1 MDKKTIIYVG
11 NFDFPFGNAS
21 GKRVYGNGKALE
33 SAGYKTVFVG
43 MSRNLD
49 SNGNLEDT
57 KQVYDGF
64 EYYNFPY
71 PRGSKDWVNYRSI
84 QKQFIEWMEKRK
96 DTTFAIICYGSPRLS
111 MFISGVSRWGKKNG
125 IKVISDCVDWLEAK
139 TGNLV
144 FDIAKTVDTYYQ
156 KAIANKQ
163 VDGVICISSYLQK
176 YYAKAGKKTVIVP
189 PLSTYVSDETA
200 INANEIPQF
209 VYAGNSFRNK
219 VEIKD
224 LSTLK
229 DRVDKM
235 IDILKALKEN
245 GIRFK
250 FYYFGLDKENYLMAF
265 PMQKDT
271 IEYLGDYI
279 EFCGFQDNAVVTER
293 IKNAD
298 FTFLVRDVK
307 KSTMAGFPTKVSE
320 SISYG
325 TPVIT
330 TRTSDIELY
339 LEDEKNVVF
348 VDQDD
353 LVKSAEI
360 IGNIISSNRYVALK
374 ENCSK
379 NTIFYYETFAKGIQE
394 FLEKL

>member
-33 SAGYKTVFVG
+33 VVGYKTVFVG
-43 MSRNLD
+43 MNNHVEW
-49 SNGNLEDT
+49 NGNLEDT

-71 PRGSKDWVNYRSI
+71 PSGSKAWIDYRSI
-84 QKQFIEWMEKRK
+84 LKQFIEWLEKRK
-96 DTTFAIICYGSPRLS
+96 DTIFAIVCYGSPRLS
-111 MFISGVSRWGKKNG
+111 MFITGVSKWGKKNE
-125 IKVISDCVDWLEAK
+125 IKVVSDCVDWLEAK

-144 FDIAKTVDTYYQ
+144 FDVAKTMDTYYQ

-189 PLSTYVSDETA
+189 PLSTYVSDETD
-200 INANEIPQF
+200 INENEIPQF

-235 IDILKALKEN
+235 IDILKRLKEN
-245 GIRFK
+245 GMEFK

-279 EFCGFQDNAVVTER
+279 EFCGIQDNSVVTER

-298 FTFLVRDVK
+298 FTFLIRDVK

-320 SISYG
+320 SISCG

-339 LEDEKNVVF
+339 LSEEKEVLFICEDNLR
-348 VDQDD
+348 DGAQ
-353 LVKSAEI
+353 I
-360 IGNIISSNRYVALK
+360 IGDVFRNKQFKLMKKECRGNR
-374 ENCSK
+374 
-379 NTIFYYETFAKGIQE
+379 IFYYETYQKTIRD
-394 FLEKL
+394 FLISL